1 MAEIKSTMDMVLAR
15 AAAMSAAATTASGGQ
30 DLLQDG
36 MRLGAAYLRKEVED
50 LGLALGKPPEADRSS
65 LRLGFIQ
72 TMLRNIV
79 LPRSEE
85 QSSDQA
91 IQGLIEAGKAKYGLD
106 LAANGE
112 LVRVLSELKGL
123 LDHYLE
129 HRRQLEQQL
138 KDNFAMQLAHMEEAM
153 GQKAGRSAK
162 IDPTRH
168 PKFQEEW
175 LRLQGDLN
183 EQYGNA
189 IAQHKEFV
197 RERLS

>member
-15 AAAMSAAATTASGGQ
+15 AARMSATVGGEEGGQ
-30 DLLQDG
+30 DRQQEG
-36 MRLGAAYLRKEVED
+36 MRLGAAYLRKEVEE
-50 LGLALGKPPEADRSS
+50 LGLALGKPPAAEQDS
-65 LRLGFIQ
+65 LRQGFIQ

-79 LPRSEE
+79 LPRDAE
-85 QSSDQA
+85 QNSDQA

-138 KDNFAMQLAHMEEAM
+138 KDNFAMQMAHMEETM
-153 GQKAGRSAK
+153 GKKVGK
-162 IDPTRH
+162 IDPSRH

-189 IAQHKEFV
+189 IAQHKEFI
-197 RERLS
+197 RQRLS